1 MTEESVAPSFKV
13 YTISRSDLST
23 ESGNMLCHNVLRQE
37 YIANA
42 KSRGVNNTWNIKIK
56 IDVGGTRVTK
66 NIVLPCVWLCPLC
79 CADD

>member
-1 MTEESVAPSFKV
+1 
-13 YTISRSDLST
+13 
-23 ESGNMLCHNVLRQE
+23 MLCHNVLRQE